1 MIRLEEV
8 YKIGV
13 LGKPHGINGEVQFYF
28 DDDTFDTAD
37 VDYLILMIDG
47 ILVPFFF
54 EEYRFKSNET
64 ALVKFCDIDTTE
76 DAAKL
81 TGCEVYLHRHLRA
94 EEDDLSFSEIS
105 GFKLYD
111 FVSKQEIGKILR
123 VDDSTVNILFE
134 VLNTNGETLLIPAAE
149 EFIRDINK
157 DEQTISVEL
166 PDGLLDL

>member
-1 MIRLEEV
+1 MIRLEDV

-13 LGKPHGINGEVQFYF
+13 LGKPHGISGEIQFYF

-37 VDYLILMIDG
+37 SDYLVLMIDG

-76 DAAKL
+76 DAAAL
-81 TGCEVYLHRHLRA
+81 TGCEVYLPRSMRG
-94 EEDDLSFSEIS
+94 EEDVTYSEIS
-105 GFKLYD
+105 GFTLVD
-111 FVSKQEIGKILR
+111 FSTGRKIGKILR

-134 VLNTNGETLLIPAAE
+134 VEDEKGDDLLIPAAE
-149 EFIRDINK
+149 DFIKDINK
-157 DEQTISVEL
+157 DKQTITVEL
-166 PDGLLDL
+166 PEGLLDL

>member
-1 MIRLEEV
+1 MIRPEEV

-13 LGKPHGINGEVQFYF
+13 LGKPHGINGEIQFYF

-37 VDYLILMIDG
+37 ADYLVLMIDG

-76 DAAKL
+76 DAAAL
-81 TGCEVYLHRHLRA
+81 TGCEVYLPRKMRN
-94 EEDDLSFSEIS
+94 EDDVTFSEIS
-105 GFKLYD
+105 GFALQDLKTG
-111 FVSKQEIGKILR
+111 KCIGKILR

-134 VLNTNGETLLIPAAE
+134 VEDNDGNDLLIPAAAD
-149 EFIRDINK
+149 FIKDINK
-157 DEQTISVEL
+157 DKQTITVEL
-166 PDGLLDL
+166 PEGLLDL